1 MEFLE
6 EESEVPKGLD
16 AAAAALRFIPGF
28 SFGREIHSR
37 PSKFATISTSEISFI
52 KS

>member
-1 MEFLE
+1 MELLE

-16 AAAAALRFIPGF
+16 AAAARFIPGF
-28 SFGREIHSR
+28 SFGREIHSLL
-37 PSKFATISTSEISFI
+37 SKFAAISTSEIIFI